1 MAVRS
6 TSQSGTGSSSG
17 ASDDAAL
24 RGMLEA
30 YPMAQLV
37 EEVLVAWNELAA
49 RNEEVVGLSQ
59 RVRVLELDLA
69 DREDGLS
76 PERAALEATEQSLR
90 EKETQAIHLERLL
103 QDARTENEAL
113 RASQSAE
120 DVEALRSEV
129 DRLNSLASEQDDVIA
144 ELEVRLDEVVDALER
159 AAEAGLTSV
168 TAEEVRNLQS
178 LLSRTER
185 ELSSERAARET
196 KIIT

>member
-1 MAVRS
+1 MPRMIF
-6 TSQSGTGSSSG
+6 
-17 ASDDAAL
+17 AL

-37 EEVLVAWNELAA
+37 EEVLVAWNELMT

-159 AAEAGLTSV
+159 LCRGWIDIRDRRGGQEPPIPP
-168 TAEEVRNLQS
+168 QPY
-178 LLSRTER
+178 RTGTQ
-185 ELSSERAARET
+185 LRASGKRDDR
-196 KIIT
+196 